1 MHSINCIILASAF
14 LLFTGCGVSAF
25 KAQNWNPTDH
35 TDLNTELYRSKYLE
49 ICRHQAQLSDV
60 SSNDAA
66 YKEPGNGDRYAN
78 FNRSLLTACMEAKG
92 YKLRELTGTEVFFDT
107 VTAPIEF
114 PMMILG
120 QNIDDIY

>member
-1 MHSINCIILASAF
+1 MFSINRLILASAF

-25 KAQNWNPTDH
+25 KAQNWNPTNL

-49 ICRHQAQLSDV
+49 ICRHQAQQPDDG
-60 SSNDAA
+60 SNDKAN
-66 YKEPGNGDRYAN
+66 KEPLTGDRYAN
-78 FNRSLLTACMEAKG
+78 YNRNLLTTCMEAKG
-92 YKLRELTGTEVFFDT
+92 YKLRELTRTEVFFDT

-114 PMMILG
+114 PMIILG

>member
-1 MHSINCIILASAF
+1 MHSINRLILASVF

-25 KAQNWNPTDH
+25 KAQNWNPTDN
-35 TDLNTELYRSKYLE
+35 TDPNTGLYRSKYLE
-49 ICRHQAQLSDV
+49 ICRRQAQQPDV
-60 SSNDAA
+60 SSNDTT

-78 FNRSLLTACMEAKG
+78 YNRNLLTSCMEAKG

-114 PMMILG
+114 PMLILG
-120 QNIDDIY
+120 QSIDDIY